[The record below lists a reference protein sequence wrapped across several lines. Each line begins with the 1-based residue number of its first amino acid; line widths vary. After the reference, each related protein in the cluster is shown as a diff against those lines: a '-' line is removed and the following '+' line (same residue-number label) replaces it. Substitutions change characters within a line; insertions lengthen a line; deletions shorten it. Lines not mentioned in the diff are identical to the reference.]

1 MPHTLFVVTSHPVA
15 AVRGALQQL
24 GLGGLPSARLFAADT
39 ESTALALHG
48 SAGGLGGQIATGGE
62 PSVAASLF
70 TSTVAFW
77 GGFSRATGVLDS
89 SRLLLVGGSSEV
101 RSQARAEGLSVLA
114 APVTPDYSVDRALLA
129 TIGCTRTEVMV
140 GAEGRIHYLRSKLP
154 ADVAAFS
161 QEVSSALVL
170 SLREM
175 CAACGSPR
183 ALRVLDLGSGLLSML
198 HAVESA
204 AHSAGWSEV
213 DYHAVESDPALVEA
227 SLDALRSRGFA
238 RAELDAEGEGLST
251 ASRVVTGR
259 GSSGTA
265 LSVRISSADVLTM
278 AEHPPPAQ
286 HRFTTGSA
294 ATADSRRKCRRPPL
308 PLRFTSRFRLRRS
321 LPAKT
326 DGRPALQTG
335 SWSSGLPSNHLRR
348 RDTSRTS
355 IGRRR

>member
-1 MPHTLFVVTSHPVA
+1 M
-15 AVRGALQQL
+15 
-24 GLGGLPSARLFAADT
+24 
-39 ESTALALHG
+39 
-48 SAGGLGGQIATGGE
+48 
-62 PSVAASLF
+62 
-70 TSTVAFW
+70 
-77 GGFSRATGVLDS
+77 
-89 SRLLLVGGSSEV
+89 
-101 RSQARAEGLSVLA
+101 
-114 APVTPDYSVDRALLA
+114 
-129 TIGCTRTEVMV
+129 
-140 GAEGRIHYLRSKLP
+140 
-154 ADVAAFS
+154 
-161 QEVSSALVL
+161 L